1 MNYQWLLSQLSILQE
16 PHHQSFTA
24 VNSRASD
31 VLRPTG
37 ALAKLDEIA
46 AWVGSWH
53 KSFLPVINNPAT
65 VIFAGDHG
73 IALSGVSNY
82 PVDVTAAMVAAFE
95 AQKST
100 VTAFAEVVGST
111 VSVIDVGVGRPTAD
125 IRFQPALDDLAF
137 DQAIRAGQH
146 AVDKTDCDLLVIGE
160 MGIGNTT
167 AAAAVSLLL
176 CGGDVEE
183 WVGRGTGIDDEKLA
197 FKREAVRQAVAR
209 VDKALINIEP
219 LRAVQQVG
227 GHELAAMVGAMVAAR
242 QRRIPVVLDGFVVT
256 ASAMAL
262 FAANNDALAHCW
274 AGHLS
279 PEQGHRRLLERI
291 NKVPLLDLG
300 MRLGEGSGALAAVPI
315 IKMACAGITQVPTF
329 AEWFK

>member
-1 MNYQWLLSQLSILQE
+1 MNYQWLLSQLSILEE
-16 PHHQSFTA
+16 PHRQSLTA
-24 VNSRASD
+24 VNTRASD
-31 VLRPTG
+31 ILRPTG
-37 ALAKLDEIA
+37 ALAKLDGIA

-53 KSFLPVINNPAT
+53 KSLLPEIINPAT

-82 PVDVTAAMVAAFE
+82 PVEVTAAMVAAFE

-137 DQAIRAGQH
+137 DQAIRAGQN
-146 AVDKTDCDLLVIGE
+146 AIDKTDCDLLVIGE

-176 CGGDVEE
+176 CGGAVED
-183 WVGRGTGIDDEKLA
+183 WVGRGTGINDEKLA
-197 FKREAVRQAVAR
+197 FKREVVRQAVAR
-209 VDKALINIEP
+209 VDKSLINREP

-227 GHELAAMVGAMVAAR
+227 GHELAALLAAIIAAR

-279 PEQGHRRLLERI
+279 PEHGHCRLLEKI
-291 NKVPLLDLG
+291 NKDPLLDLG

-315 IKMACAGITQVPTF
+315 IKMACAGITRVPTF
-329 AEWFK
+329 TEWFK